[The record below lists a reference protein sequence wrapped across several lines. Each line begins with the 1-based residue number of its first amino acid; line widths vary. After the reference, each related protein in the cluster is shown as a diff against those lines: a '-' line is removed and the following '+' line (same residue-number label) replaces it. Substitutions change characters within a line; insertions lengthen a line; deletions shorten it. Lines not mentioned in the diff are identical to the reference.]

1 MRMTSVIAVTVALLL
16 PCRVLAN
23 HLGPCDQLAGLLP
36 LGIERE
42 HLGPYP
48 ASATLN
54 ELRVICPNSAATLGS
69 GFESVWAA
77 LDLSIGEL
85 SILAGQN
92 WLVKAAFDDPSPA
105 PLPDWDQAP
114 SHWVVQGCGAQLPR
128 GVSSCGTWSDLVAAF
143 GLEGEGHTEFGPV
156 LVRLDALPGYQI
168 RLSVT
173 DEVVGS
179 IEVHQDMSRI
189 PPDARI
195 EEIVIVPAG
204 AA

>member
-1 MRMTSVIAVTVALLL
+1 MTSVVTVAVALLVV
-16 PCRVLAN
+16 PRVLAG
-23 HLGPCDQLAGLLP
+23 HPGPCDQLASPTP
-36 LGIERE
+36 LSIERE
-42 HLGPYP
+42 RIGPYP
-48 ASATLN
+48 AAATLN
-54 ELRVICPNSAATLGS
+54 ELRALCPNAAATLGS

-92 WLVKAAFDDPSPA
+92 WLVKAAFDDPSPD
-105 PLPDWDQAP
+105 PLPDWGQAP
-114 SHWVVQGCGAQLPR
+114 SHWVVVGCGARLPR

-143 GLEGEGHTEFGPV
+143 GLEGEGYAEFGPV
-156 LVRLDALPGYQI
+156 LIRLDALPGYQI

-195 EEIVIVPAG
+195 EEIVIVPGGAG
-204 AA
+204 